1 VKFLNKRSSKDVL
14 VILDKHFK
22 IGKENASKV
31 GVNDADMKKYQDE
44 SRKAAEVIR
53 AAG

>member
-1 VKFLNKRSSKDVL
+1 LKLLNTRSSKDVL

-31 GVNDADMKKYQDE
+31 GVDNVDTKKFQEE